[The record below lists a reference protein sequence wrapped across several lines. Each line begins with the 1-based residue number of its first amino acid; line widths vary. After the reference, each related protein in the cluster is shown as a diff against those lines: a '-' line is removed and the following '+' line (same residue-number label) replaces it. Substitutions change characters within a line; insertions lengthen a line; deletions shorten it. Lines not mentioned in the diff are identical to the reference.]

1 MPGNARETSGKQL
14 SRKKKQMAT
23 KKAEGAKKAARKT
36 SAAPAKDPIVEKF
49 RKLDTCSVSDAMDR
63 LGIAAG
69 CQGITAVVPGA
80 RTAGRAF
87 TVKYRVTGEID
98 RGTVG
103 DFLDDVAPGQVVVL
117 DNAGRMDC
125 TVWGDIMTVIADRR
139 GIAGTVIDGVCRDV
153 PRIRELGYPLF
164 SRGRYMMT
172 GKDRVEVDG
181 VDVPVSISG
190 RQVRPGDI
198 ILADDSGVVVIPA
211 SRAEEILKIATDI
224 EAVEQKIMKLVEK
237 GLSLR
242 EAREKLGYHALQTRA
257 R

>member
-1 MPGNARETSGKQL
+1 
-14 SRKKKQMAT
+14 MAT
-23 KKAEGAKKAARKT
+23 KKAAR
-36 SAAPAKDPIVEKF
+36 PPKDPIVEKF

-69 CQGITAVVPGA
+69 CLGLASVVPGVK
-80 RTAGRAF
+80 TAGRAF
-87 TVKYRVTGEID
+87 TVKYRVTGEIE

-103 DFLDDVAPGQVVVL
+103 DFLDDVAPGQVVVI
-117 DNAGRMDC
+117 DNAGRIDC
-125 TVWGDIMTVIADRR
+125 TVWGDIMTVIANRR

-153 PRIRELGYPLF
+153 PKLRELGYPLF

-172 GKDRVEVDG
+172 GKDRVEVDAING
-181 VDVPVSISG
+181 PVSISG

-198 ILADDSGVVVIPA
+198 VLADDSGVIVIPA

-242 EAREKLGYHALQTRA
+242 AAREKLGYHALQTRA